1 MNTYLLLIITLT
13 LLFCLWFVMKKR
25 RANRKIKRSKK
36 NLIEYLRNGENFRLI
51 YEELENI
58 PTEKIDFG
66 LELSLYIKEMLKKP
80 APDYLITSK
89 KDKRCINLGPMA
101 YYFKKIKSAK
111 QERLINVIKE
121 HLENI
126 PLRSLADTYV
136 YNLIR
141 YELNQ
146 HPEHQDEKI
155 LIEKIINDNHNLS
168 GCLIKKEFEQQVKES
183 FGAAISHAYGK
194 NTKRIIEEERAKFLH
209 NIALREFNA
218 H

>member
-1 MNTYLLLIITLT
+1 MNTYLLLIATLT
-13 LLFCLWFVMKKR
+13 VLFCLWFVIKKR
-25 RANRKIKRSKK
+25 KANQKIKRSKK
-36 NLIEYLRNGENFRLI
+36 NLIEYLQNGEDFRLI
-51 YEELENI
+51 YQELENI

-66 LELSLYIKEMLKKP
+66 LELSLYIKEMLSKP
-80 APDYLITSK
+80 APNYLATSK
-89 KDKRCINLGPMA
+89 KNKRCINLGPMA
-101 YYFKKIKSAK
+101 YYFKKIKSVK
-111 QERLINVIKE
+111 QEKLIDAIKK
-121 HLENI
+121 HLEKI

-141 YELNQ
+141 YELDQ
-146 HPEHQDEKI
+146 LPHHQDEKT

-183 FGAAISHAYGK
+183 FGVAITHAYGK